1 MMRKFLICAAVMIS
15 LTAFAAPR
23 TASAHCQIP
32 CGIYHDQMRIDMM
45 NEDIETIEKSMNSIN
60 EISAAT
66 DKDYNQ
72 LVRWIDNKEAH
83 ADKIQEIVTEYFMAQ
98 RVKLVD
104 SSDQPGHDKYL
115 KQLEKLHHIQ
125 VYAMKCKQTT
135 DLANVNML
143 KKLVKEFADMY
154 FVPSEKPAGKQ

>member
-1 MMRKFLICAAVMIS
+1 MRKYLTCAAFLLS
-15 LTAFAAPR
+15 FAAIIAPQ
-23 TASAHCQIP
+23 TVSAHCQIP

-60 EISAAT
+60 EISAAES
-66 DKDYNQ
+66 KDYNQ
-72 LVRWIDNKEAH
+72 LVRWVNNKEMH
-83 ADKIQEIVTEYFMAQ
+83 ADKIMDIVTEYFMAQ

-104 SSDQPGHDKYL
+104 SSDQAGHDKYL
-115 KQLEKLHHIQ
+115 KLLEKLHHIQ

-143 KKLVKEFADMY
+143 KKLVKEFADLY

>member
-1 MMRKFLICAAVMIS
+1 MRKYLACMVILLLPAAII
-15 LTAFAAPR
+15 APR
-23 TASAHCQIP
+23 TVSAHCQMP
-32 CGIYHDQMRIDMM
+32 CGIYHDQMRFDMM
-45 NEDIETIEKSMNSIN
+45 NEDIETIEKAMNSIN
-60 EISAAT
+60 DIAAAET
-66 DKDYNQ
+66 KDYNQ
-72 LVRWIDNKEAH
+72 LVRWVDTKEMH

-104 SSDQPGHDKYL
+104 PSDQAGHDKYV

-143 KKLVKEFADMY
+143 KKLVKEFSDMY
-154 FVPSEKPAGKQ
+154 FAESEKPAGKM

>member
-1 MMRKFLICAAVMIS
+1 MMRKLFICAALVMA
-15 LTAFAAPR
+15 LALLMTPR
-23 TASAHCQIP
+23 TVSAHCQIP

-60 EISAAT
+60 EISAAEN
-66 DKDYNQ
+66 KDYNQ
-72 LVRWIDNKEAH
+72 LVRWVDNKETH
-83 ADKIQEIVTEYFMAQ
+83 ADKIMEVVTEYFMAQ

-104 SSDQPGHDKYL
+104 SSDKTAHDKYL

-135 DLANVNML
+135 DLANVTML
-143 KKLVKEFADMY
+143 KKLVKEFADLY

>member
-1 MMRKFLICAAVMIS
+1 MRNLLICAAVI
-15 LTAFAAPR
+15 LPLAAIAVPR
-23 TASAHCQIP
+23 TASAHCQMP
-32 CGIYHDQMRIDMM
+32 CGIYHDQMRFDMM
-45 NEDIETIEKSMNSIN
+45 NEDIETIEKAMNSIN
-60 EISAAT
+60 DIAAAET
-66 DKDYNQ
+66 KDYNQ
-72 LVRWIDNKEAH
+72 LVRWVDTKEMH

-143 KKLVKEFADMY
+143 KKLVKEFSDLY
-154 FVPSEKPAGKQ
+154 FTESEKPAGKQ